1 VWEEFEGLKKL
12 ESKNHLSAT
21 WGNRRQNF
29 TWVNGIEYCYGARER
44 KRQIVHVVVC
54 EQNWEEIARDCAEVV
69 TKKSRHVWISSK
81 PLRSLVPGML

>member
-12 ESKNHLSAT
+12 ESKNHLSTT

-44 KRQIVHVVVC
+44 KRQIVHVVV
-54 EQNWEEIARDCAEVV
+54 NR
-69 TKKSRHVWISSK
+69 TGRK
-81 PLRSLVPGML
+81 